1 MAEIEDISPDDL
13 DEPLED
19 VLARGDDLETDDKGK
34 LVPKPISR
42 RARIY
47 GVLPPEVFKE
57 QVLLPLH
64 RMRMR
69 GMSRVEM
76 AREFHCGLRTVERW
90 LSVLNDELKKE
101 ARLIDPFVLIGQAQR
116 ELQYAQ
122 ELALAIH
129 DEAEQPSD
137 KISAVKAYQ
146 SAAESKVRILAA
158 TRLSE
163 NTRIIPPGVD
173 KAEGA
178 DDSIKLIGHITH
190 IMTTAVLPGPEPIDA
205 EYTAV
210 DGE

>member
-1 MAEIEDISPDDL
+1 VAEIDDISPDDL

-19 VLARGDDLETDDKGK
+19 VLARGDDLEADRDGK
-34 LVPKPISR
+34 LVPKPLSR
-42 RARIY
+42 RAKLY
-47 GVLPPEVFKE
+47 GALPHEVFKAE
-57 QVLLPLH
+57 VLLPLH
-64 RMRMR
+64 KMRMR
-69 GMSRVEM
+69 GFTRVEM
-76 AREFHCGLRTVERW
+76 AREFNCSLRSIERW
-90 LSVLNDELKKE
+90 LSILNEELKKE

-137 KISAVKAYQ
+137 KIAAVKTFQA
-146 SAAESKVRILAA
+146 AAESKVRILAA

-163 NTRIIPPGVD
+163 NTRIIPVGVD

-205 EYTAV
+205 EYTDV
-210 DGE
+210 NGE